1 MDACIHVYARMCV
14 RALCIN
20 VYNLCAY
27 AFIFLRQIEASH
39 ETGLYTVVSA
49 ADVNCSFPTSI
60 NCNLIG
66 HAMLNLPG
74 YLL

>member
-1 MDACIHVYARMCV
+1 MCMHVCACVHCVYMC
-14 RALCIN
+14 IIY
-20 VYNLCAY
+20 VYMRFNY
-27 AFIFLRQIEASH
+27 FIFLRQIEASH

-60 NCNLIG
+60 NCKLIG